1 MVGFLTLSAHQGS
14 DATIVTGPRRIALT
28 KGPTLE
34 RNAPNS
40 EVSTAEAGIE
50 QNTIHA
56 QLERIV
62 AHPLF
67 KNSKRYPTMLR
78 YVVQR
83 AIEGQ
88 TDHLKERTLGVAV
101 FGRDPDYDTNLD
113 PVVRV
118 TAGEI
123 RKRIAQYYHEPGHEA
138 EIRIDFPSGS
148 YLPEF
153 HPPEVAAAAVPI
165 AVPPAAVRKKVSPVI
180 TASLACAAILAAVL
194 VFKSGVPVAPI
205 DRFWAPLLQSAEP
218 VLVYVGAS
226 YPEAPL
232 EAAVTMT
239 DLHKAERVGFAD
251 AEALANLTAYLA
263 TKKKAYRL
271 RLQEDGQLNELKE
284 GPAVLIGAFSNSF
297 TLRLTDPT
305 RFSFVRLVDSHQ
317 VGIRD
322 RQDPQNVAWFRSP
335 DVHYTDV
342 KEDYALVSRVWDS
355 TTGRVA
361 VTVAGLSKYG
371 TAAAGE
377 FLSTPSYIEQITQ
390 NAPKDWDRKN
400 IELVIATSVVGRT
413 SGPPRILA
421 AHFW

>member
-1 MVGFLTLSAHQGS
+1 VPS
-14 DATIVTGPRRIALT
+14 
-28 KGPTLE
+28 
-34 RNAPNS
+34 S
-40 EVSTAEAGIE
+40 EAFSAEAGIE
-50 QNTIHA
+50 QNAIHA

-78 YVVQR
+78 YVVER
-83 AIEGQ
+83 AIDGQ

-101 FGRDPDYDTNLD
+101 FGRDPAYDTNLD

-138 EIRIDFPSGS
+138 EIRIDFPPGS

-153 HPPEVAAAAVPI
+153 HAPQGVAVTAPAPAPAAVPRKNRWPAI
-165 AVPPAAVRKKVSPVI
+165 AGG
-180 TASLACAAILAAVL
+180 LACAAILAAVL
-194 VFKSGVPVAPI
+194 IFRPGLPAAPI
-205 DRFWAPLLQSAEP
+205 DKFWEPVLQSSEP

-226 YPEAPL
+226 YPQAPL

-263 TKKKAYRL
+263 TRKKPYRL
-271 RLQEDGQLNELKE
+271 RLQEEGQLNELKE

-297 TLRLTDPT
+297 TLRLTGPT
-305 RFSFVRLVDSHQ
+305 RFSFVRDSHQ

-322 RQDPQNVAWFRSP
+322 RQDPHNMAWFRSP
-335 DVHYTDV
+335 DVHYKDV
-342 KEDYALVSRVWDS
+342 KEDYAIVSRVWDS

-361 VTVAGLSKYG
+361 VTVAGLSQYG

-377 FLSTPSYIEQITQ
+377 FLSTPSYIAQITQ
-390 NAPKDWDRKN
+390 NAPKEWDRKN

>member
-1 MVGFLTLSAHQGS
+1 
-14 DATIVTGPRRIALT
+14 
-28 KGPTLE
+28 
-34 RNAPNS
+34 
-40 EVSTAEAGIE
+40 
-50 QNTIHA
+50 
-56 QLERIV
+56 
-62 AHPLF
+62 
-67 KNSKRYPTMLR
+67 MLR

-83 AIEGQ
+83 AMEGQ
-88 TDHLKERTLGVAV
+88 ADHLKERTLGVAV
-101 FGRDPDYDTNLD
+101 FGRDPAYDTNLD

-138 EIRIDFPSGS
+138 EIRIDFPPGS

-153 HPPEVAAAAVPI
+153 HVPQVAAV
-165 AVPPAAVRKKVSPVI
+165 AVPPAVPSAVVRKKVSPMMIAGVG
-180 TASLACAAILAAVL
+180 CAVILAVVL
-194 VFKSGVPVAPI
+194 LFKSGVSAAPI
-205 DRFWAPLLQSAEP
+205 DRFWEPVLKSTEP

-251 AEALANLTAYLA
+251 AEALANVTAYLA

-297 TLRLTDPT
+297 TLRLTGPT

-322 RQDPQNVAWFRSP
+322 RQDPQNRAWFRSP

-377 FLSTPSYIEQITQ
+377 FLSTPSYIEQITH

>member
-1 MVGFLTLSAHQGS
+1 MNFEHFPHRGGRCYYSHRAKE
-14 DATIVTGPRRIALT
+14 DRATQ
-28 KGPTLE
+28 GPTLE
-34 RNAPNS
+34 RNALNS
-40 EVSTAEAGIE
+40 EASAPEAGIE
-50 QNTIHA
+50 PNAIHA

-78 YVVQR
+78 YVVER
-83 AIEGQ
+83 AMDGQ

-101 FGRDPDYDTNLD
+101 FGRDPAYDTNLD

-123 RKRIAQYYHEPGHEA
+123 RKRIAQYYHEPGHED
-138 EIRIDFPSGS
+138 EIRIDFPPGS

-153 HPPEVAAAAVPI
+153 HVPQVAAVAAPAAVP
-165 AVPPAAVRKKVSPVI
+165 PTAVRKKVSPVMI
-180 TASLACAAILAAVL
+180 AGLACAAILAAVL
-194 VFKSGVPVAPI
+194 IFRPGLPAAPI

-226 YPEAPL
+226 YPEGSP

-239 DLHKAERVGFAD
+239 DLHKSERVGFAD

-263 TKKKAYRL
+263 TRKKLYRM
-271 RLQEDGQLNELKE
+271 RLQEEGQLNELKE

-297 TLRLTDPT
+297 TLRLTGPT
-305 RFSFVRLVDSHQ
+305 RFNFVRLADSHQ

-322 RQDPQNVAWFRSP
+322 RQNPQNMAWFHSP
-335 DVHYTDV
+335 EVRYTDV
-342 KEDYALVSRVWDS
+342 KEDYAIVSRVWDS

-361 VTVAGLSKYG
+361 VAVAGLSKYG

-377 FLSTPSYIEQITQ
+377 FLSTPSYVEQITQ